1 MVVLDTNVISELFKP
16 TPDPKVMAWVG
27 SLSGEVLFTTAVTR
41 GELLFGLYCMPE
53 GRRRSD
59 LLQGLTRL
67 FEQKLA
73 GHVLAYDDAAA
84 DAHAAI
90 AAARRAQGHPVG
102 QPDLMIAGI
111 VHSRGATLATRNV
124 RDFEGCGIPL
134 IDPWH

>member
-27 SLSGEVLFTTAVTR
+27 GLPGEGLFTTAVTR
-41 GELLFGLYCMPE
+41 GELLYGLYCMPE
-53 GRRRSD
+53 GRRRND
-59 LLQGLTRL
+59 LLQGLTLL

-90 AAARRAQGHPVG
+90 AAARLAQGRPVG
-102 QPDLMIAGI
+102 QADMMIAGI
-111 VHSRGATLATRNV
+111 VRSREATLATRNV
-124 RDFEGCGIPL
+124 RDFEDCGIPL